1 MPTIKTSNTTVG
13 RPGFR
18 QLIHTGIRRGNRIQK
33 VTRVSVNRKF
43 RKDPQSKS
51 NLNLIGTSQD
61 VLGSTSQRF
70 NLADAPNPTIKKSS
84 NFKNQV
90 LSRRKSVR
98 PAINRTLKKF

>member
-1 MPTIKTSNTTVG
+1 MARIRTSNTSVG

-18 QLIHTGIRRGNRIQK
+18 QLIHTGIRRGNKIQK

-61 VLGSTSQRF
+61 VLGSTNQRF
-70 NLADAPNPTIKKSS
+70 NLADAPNPTVKRSA
-84 NFKNQV
+84 NFKNV
-90 LSRRKSVR
+90 ALTRRKSIVPR
-98 PAINRTLKKF
+98 INRALKKF